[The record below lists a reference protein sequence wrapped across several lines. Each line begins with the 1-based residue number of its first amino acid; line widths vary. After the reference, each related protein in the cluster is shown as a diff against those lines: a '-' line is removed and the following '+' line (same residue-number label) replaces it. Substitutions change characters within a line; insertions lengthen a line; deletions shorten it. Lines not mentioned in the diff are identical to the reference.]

1 MHRLTVFGVTGRM
14 GQAVLRA
21 VREGGEF
28 AVSGAVASAGSAS
41 LGRDAVL
48 DGSACGIRVSADAAA
63 ALRGASVALDFS
75 AAAAVSDHAAACA
88 AAGVP
93 LVVGTTGLE
102 PRALEALREAAARV
116 AVLVAPNTSIGVNL
130 LERLAVL
137 AVRGL
142 GQAFDVEILEAH
154 HRAKRD
160 APSGTALRLG
170 EAIAAARGERL
181 AEHALYERHG
191 DPGPRPDGA
200 IGFAVVRGGDTV
212 GEHTVLFAGD
222 GERIELTHRATDR
235 MIFARGAL
243 RAASWI
249 VGRAPGLYRMQDVLG
264 L

>member
-14 GQAVLRA
+14 GQAVLRG
-21 VREGGEF
+21 VRESGEF
-28 AVSGAVASAGSAS
+28 TVAGAVASENSAS

-48 DGSACGIRVSADAAA
+48 DGSPCGVRVSADVAA
-63 ALRGASVALDFS
+63 ALAGATVALDFS
-75 AAAAVSDHAAACA
+75 AATAVAAHAAACA

-102 PRALEALREAAARV
+102 PRTLQGLREAAARI
-116 AVLVAPNTSIGVNL
+116 ALLVAPNTSIGVNL
-130 LERLAVL
+130 LERLAVI
-137 AVRGL
+137 ATRGL
-142 GQAFDVEILEAH
+142 GPGFDVEILESH

-160 APSGTALRLG
+160 APSGTAVRLG
-170 EAIAAARGERL
+170 EAIAIARDQRL
-181 AEHALYERHG
+181 ADQAVFERHG
-191 DPGPRPDGA
+191 DSGPRRDGS
-200 IGFAVVRGGDTV
+200 IGFAVVRGGDIV
-212 GEHTVLFAGD
+212 GEHTVLFAGE
-222 GERIELTHRATDR
+222 GERIEITHRATDR

>member
-1 MHRLTVFGVTGRM
+1 MHRLTVFGATGRM

-21 VREGGEF
+21 MRESSDF
-28 AVSGAVASAGSAS
+28 AVAGAVASAGSAA

-48 DGSACGIRVSADAAA
+48 EGPPCGVRVSADAAA
-63 ALRGASVALDFS
+63 ALGGAAVALDFS
-75 AAAAVSDHAAACA
+75 APTAVAAHALACA

-93 LVVGTTGLE
+93 LVVGTTGLD
-102 PRALEALREAAARV
+102 PRTVEGLHAAAARI
-116 AVLVAPNTSIGVNL
+116 ALLVAPNTSIGVNL
-130 LERLAVL
+130 LERLAVI
-137 AVRGL
+137 AARGL
-142 GQAFDVEILEAH
+142 GPAFDVEILEAH

-160 APSGTALRLG
+160 APSGTAVRLG
-170 EAIAAARGERL
+170 EAIATAKGERL
-181 AEHALYERHG
+181 AEQALYERHG
-191 DPGPRPDGA
+191 DVGPRPDGA
-200 IGFAVVRGGDTV
+200 IGFAVLRGGDIV

-243 RAASWI
+243 RAAAWL

>member
-28 AVSGAVASAGSAS
+28 ALAGAVASEHSAS

-48 DGSACGIRVSADAAA
+48 DGPPCGVRVSADAAA
-63 ALRGASVALDFS
+63 ALAGVAVALDFS
-75 AAAAVSDHAAACA
+75 AAPAVAGHAAACA

-93 LVVGTTGLE
+93 LVVGTTGLDPGTVE
-102 PRALEALREAAARV
+102 VLREAAARI
-116 AVLVAPNTSIGVNL
+116 ALLVAPNTSIGVNL
-130 LERLAVL
+130 LERLTAI
-137 AVRGL
+137 AARSL
-142 GQAFDVEILEAH
+142 GDAFDVEILEAH

-160 APSGTALRLG
+160 APSGTAIRLG
-170 EAIAAARGERL
+170 EAVAAARGEPL
-181 AEHALYERHG
+181 AVHAEFDRHG
-191 DPGPRPDGA
+191 DVGPRRAGA
-200 IGFAVVRGGDTV
+200 IGFAVVRGGDVV

-243 RAASWI
+243 RAAAWI
-249 VGRAPGLYRMQDVLG
+249 VGRAPGFYRMQDVLG